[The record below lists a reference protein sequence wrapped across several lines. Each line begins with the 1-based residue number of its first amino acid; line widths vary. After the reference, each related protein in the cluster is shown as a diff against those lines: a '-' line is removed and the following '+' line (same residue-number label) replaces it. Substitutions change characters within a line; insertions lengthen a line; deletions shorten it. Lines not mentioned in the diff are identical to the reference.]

1 MKCTREN
8 SRRGRDGQSQLLSM
22 ADHGK
27 IQPIHGSLSAGYARR
42 YNQDGL
48 VQGNHIPP
56 VCARCG
62 KENETVGHIL
72 TRYER
77 NQFSLIKKRHE
88 VVRGITRA
96 LFRNTQTRVTKKL
109 RQGIV
114 FRLADSTTLI
124 LDQSILTIENV
135 REKKPYLVFVKERQI
150 QILEMTVV
158 W

>member
-1 MKCTREN
+1 
-8 SRRGRDGQSQLLSM
+8 M
-22 ADHGK
+22 ADRGK
-27 IQPIHGSLSAGYARR
+27 TQPIHGSLSAGYARR
-42 YNQDGL
+42 YSQDGL

-56 VCARCG
+56 VCVRCG
-62 KENETVGHIL
+62 KENEAVGHIL

-77 NQFSLIKKRHE
+77 NQFSLIKERHE
-88 VVRGITRA
+88 VVRGIARA
-96 LFRNTQTRVTKKL
+96 LFRNTQTRVPKKL

-124 LDQSILTIENV
+124 LDRSILTIENV
-135 REKKPYLVFVKERQI
+135 RKKKPYLVHIQERQI